1 MTVDDTMN
9 NLRNAIP
16 VVRNADLQ
24 KIFPNGIP
32 GLNAVQSRVE
42 NLSQEELSVRIASS
56 VASLDQEKLSA
67 FGQRIA
73 EYGQQHGIEVPSEV
87 RSGDPRAIGQLL
99 ARTAKSEK
107 GIDGTL
113 RFLQLATSGGG
124 VTGAAM
130 ALTPFGRMRRIG
142 LIGMLADPKTRS
154 VVGPMISSLF
164 RKP

>member
-1 MTVDDTMN
+1 MGVMVS

-16 VVRNADLQ
+16 AVRHADLQ
-24 KIFPNGIP
+24 KIFPNGVP
-32 GLNAVQSRVE
+32 GIAAIQYRIE
-42 NLSQEELSVRIASS
+42 QLSQEELSARITAS
-56 VASLDQEKLSA
+56 VGNLDQERLSA
-67 FGQRIA
+67 FGQKIA
-73 EYGQQHGIEVPSEV
+73 DYGAQHGIDIPDEV

-113 RFLQLATSGGG
+113 RFLQLATGGGG
-124 VTGAAM
+124 VKGAAM
-130 ALTPFGRMRRIG
+130 ALTPLGKMRRLG
-142 LIGMLADPKTRS
+142 LFGMLADPKTRS